1 MANKNR
7 QFNNERGSTALL
19 MAVMVLFSTLA
30 IILAVSDV
38 IRNRIDTNRTQINST
53 KAYFAAEAGAERALW
68 EIRYNDCVTNG
79 DNNCFVFTDLSKC
92 GKSVCTDSS
101 ISHSLTN
108 LSNFKVED
116 SADGGYT
123 KLTCIGSYQGVSRAV
138 ELRF

>member
-7 QFNNERGSTALL
+7 QLNNEQGSTALL

-68 EIRYNDCVTNG
+68 EIRNNSCETKSD
-79 DNNCFVFTDLSKC
+79 DNCFVFTDGSQC
-92 GKSVCTDSS
+92 EKSACTDSS
-101 ISHSLTN
+101 ASHSLTN
-108 LSNFKVED
+108 SSNFKVRDEI
-116 SADGGYT
+116 DGGYT